1 MSGLIH
7 MKPDVPV
14 KSLFSTEYDKD
25 LTTKAVKMLITSQS
39 VQSSGR
45 IKPPPFLLR
54 SYTVIHTSNLF
65 ITVQDKEFIAKA
77 VCWPVNYADITKVY
91 SDAITENF
99 VVENTRSRLITEEPL
114 KKVDE

>member
-1 MSGLIH
+1 M
-7 MKPDVPV
+7 
-14 KSLFSTEYDKD
+14 
-25 LTTKAVKMLITSQS
+25 
-39 VQSSGR
+39 
-45 IKPPPFLLR
+45 
-54 SYTVIHTSNLF
+54 
-65 ITVQDKEFIAKA
+65 QDKEFIAKA

>member
-1 MSGLIH
+1 MLKCWLRH
-7 MKPDVPV
+7 
-14 KSLFSTEYDKD
+14 SLF
-25 LTTKAVKMLITSQS
+25 KAAGGLSHRHFCWGLV
-39 VQSSGR
+39 
-45 IKPPPFLLR
+45 
-54 SYTVIHTSNLF
+54 YTVIHTSNLF

-77 VCWPVNYADITKVY
+77 VCWPVNYADITKVC